1 MSDSQGQKK
10 KLKKKKDSWVCQRRS
25 APRGPTERRGTG
37 GRGHFT
43 LQDDGMALAFF
54 RFVLEELGVTA
65 APVHQGAI
73 ATHLHSD
80 VTVSHTHS
88 FFGSESR
95 VCLWTHS
102 SVTSVSTLRTSR
114 VSFTGMLKLLT
125 AF

>member
-1 MSDSQGQKK
+1 MKK
-10 KLKKKKDSWVCQRRS
+10 EKDSWACQWRLGTQ
-25 APRGPTERRGTG
+25 GPDRAARDG

-80 VTVSHTHS
+80 VVVWTLSCSHTHS

-102 SVTSVSTLRTSR
+102 SVTSVSTLGTSR

-125 AF
+125 AC